1 MLSRKTLQNKER
13 YTLKCITV
21 LPCTCVHGRCEM
33 SVDKVGIKNL
43 LAVVLSSRLL
53 VFFIAVVSNTVIPQH
68 LLGVPELKVPF
79 FGLFA
84 KWDSFYYLGIASR
97 GYSAS
102 YPPSYL
108 SRFWAFRPFYPF
120 LLWLLGSPFAGLLGK
135 DESFLITGVL
145 WNTFAFTIAAIYL
158 YKLTQLMLDQESAYH
173 TVLFLSFFPGTVFFT
188 AIQPES
194 TYILLT
200 VASFY
205 YLEKSKIFRAVLLAT
220 LAGFTRP
227 EGFLLFIPFVWKIFN
242 LKGKRE
248 KLKLLLGSATVVSTL
263 PAFILQSY
271 FITGDPY
278 ISFNVEGSWSKE
290 TLWDVV
296 TRVFSGQPLGVSNYM
311 LAMYSISTI
320 VLVVAVLSVAMYF
333 YDLRSKG
340 LFSITFKSDQRMPYY
355 ILTIVLLTT
364 FIYQGGYCGFCR
376 FTSVL
381 FPILWGN
388 VVLVKNHP
396 LRTQVLLSIHV
407 TLMALGTSFFV
418 NWYHFA

>member
-1 MLSRKTLQNKER
+1 
-13 YTLKCITV
+13 
-21 LPCTCVHGRCEM
+21 M

-43 LAVVLSSRLL
+43 LTGVLFSRLL
-53 VFFIAVVSNTVIPQH
+53 VFFVAIVSNTVIPQH

-97 GYSAS
+97 GYS
-102 YPPSYL
+102 PSYQF
-108 SRFWAFRPFYPF
+108 FWPFRPFYPF
-120 LLWLLGSPFAGLLGK
+120 LLWLLGSPFVGLLGK

-145 WNTFAFTIAAIYL
+145 WNTFAFTLAAVYL
-158 YKLTQLMLDQESAYH
+158 YKLTKLLFDHESAYY
-173 TVLFLSFFPGTVFFT
+173 TVLLLSFFPASVFFT
-188 AIQPES
+188 AIHPES
-194 TYILLT
+194 TYLLLT

-205 YLEKSKIFRAVLLAT
+205 YLEKGKIFRAVLLAT

-227 EGFLLFIPFVWKIFN
+227 EGFLLFIPFLLKAFY
-242 LKGKRE
+242 LKGNKRLE
-248 KLKLLLGSATVVSTL
+248 SLIGSAIILYAL
-263 PAFILQSY
+263 PVFMFYGYIV
-271 FITGDPY
+271 TGDAY
-278 ISFNVEGSWSKE
+278 ISFNVEGSWPKE
-290 TLWDVV
+290 TLWNVV

-320 VLVVAVLSVAMYF
+320 VLVVAVLSVVMYF

-340 LFSITFKSDQRMPYY
+340 LFNMSFKPKGFFSITFKPDRRMPYY
-355 ILTIVLLTT
+355 ILTIVLLAT
-364 FIYQGGYCGFCR
+364 FAYQGGYFGFCR

-388 VVLVKNHP
+388 AVWVKNHP
-396 LRTQVLLSIHV
+396 TRMHILLSIYV